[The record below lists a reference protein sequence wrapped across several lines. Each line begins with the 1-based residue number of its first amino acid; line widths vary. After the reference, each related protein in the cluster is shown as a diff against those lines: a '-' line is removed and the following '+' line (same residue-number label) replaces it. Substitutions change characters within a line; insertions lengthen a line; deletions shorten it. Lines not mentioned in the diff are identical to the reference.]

1 LAKLNWGALTA
12 LARTVDAKSPWTSG
26 HSERVTELALKIGR
40 AMGLEKRD
48 LDTLRRAGLL
58 HDIGKIGIP
67 AAILDKKGK
76 LTDEEYRIV
85 KNHPSI
91 GARILEPISAYSQII
106 PIVEQ
111 HHERF
116 DGMGYPRGISGEA
129 ICLGARILAVADVF
143 DALISD
149 RPYRSGWGKEEVYRL
164 VEKEAGHHFDPKV
177 VEAFFEVTDKKDLT
191 YLSKMKSE

>member
-1 LAKLNWGALTA
+1 
-12 LARTVDAKSPWTSG
+12 
-26 HSERVTELALKIGR
+26 
-40 AMGLEKRD
+40 
-48 LDTLRRAGLL
+48 
-58 HDIGKIGIP
+58 
-67 AAILDKKGK
+67 
-76 LTDEEYRIV
+76 
-85 KNHPSI
+85 
-91 GARILEPISAYSQII
+91 
-106 PIVEQ
+106 
-111 HHERF
+111 
-116 DGMGYPRGISGEA
+116 MGYPRGISGEA